1 MSKRKYF
8 LHLLLDITLLHS
20 TVAILLFDCFWA
32 AEVLLFSLFSVRGGW
47 RRLPPVESVGNDIV
61 RELMGI
67 A

>member
-1 MSKRKYF
+1 MCGRKKPAF
-8 LHLLLDITLLHS
+8 EKGAQL
-20 TVAILLFDCFWA
+20 VAILLFDCFRA

-47 RRLPPVESVGNDIV
+47 RRLPPVESAGNDIV